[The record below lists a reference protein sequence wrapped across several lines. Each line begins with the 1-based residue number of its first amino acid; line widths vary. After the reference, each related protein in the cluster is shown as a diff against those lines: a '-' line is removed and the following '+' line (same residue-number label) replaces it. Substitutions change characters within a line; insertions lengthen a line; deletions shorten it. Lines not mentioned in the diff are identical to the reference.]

1 MEIKIQQKTIEK
13 KILFSMSI
21 LTLCI
26 FLMHTSVTAQSR
38 AIKSAKKTYEKDLE
52 SFQKL
57 MDNKKQLNKMTRYQY
72 GVAGSYEKKYNRK
85 KGLATEEAYKVPK
98 KVGIMSFYVSDN
110 EYFEIST
117 GWITTY
123 KSTEEKVNIIAQL
136 IYDQCIGGIKEQYAE
151 MGMELLS
158 PNEFLTTD
166 QLKNFYYNFPL
177 PNLEGKASI
186 FDIEGNGAAVPDGY
200 RLLPYASIWG
210 LHKFAKEQRDFFMG
224 LDLDAFIIVEIKL
237 VSASG
242 SLNGIVSQFYYKN
255 PGFKESEHSKSNK
268 FVSGYTA
275 YSMGTADI
283 NFKPLINAIFIKE
296 VMDYTNKKGK
306 TDTKL
311 APVDINP
318 NLSKLVEHVV
328 VGLGRNSV
336 NQITK

>member
-1 MEIKIQQKTIEK
+1 
-13 KILFSMSI
+13 MSI
-21 LTLCI
+21 LTFCI
-26 FLMHTSVTAQSR
+26 FLLHTSVYAQSR

-52 SFQKL
+52 NFQKL
-57 MDNKKQLNKMTRYQY
+57 IDNKKQLNKMTRSQY

-85 KGLATEEAYKVPK
+85 KGLATEEAYKIPK
-98 KVGIMSFYVSDN
+98 KVGIMAFYISDN
-110 EYFEIST
+110 DYSEISD
-117 GWITTY
+117 GWKTTY
-123 KSTEEKVNIIAQL
+123 KATEEKVNIIVQR
-136 IYDQCIGGIKEQYAE
+136 IYDQSIGGIKEQYAL

-158 PNEFLTTD
+158 PDEFLTTD
-166 QLKNFYYNFPL
+166 KLKHFYHNFPL
-177 PNLEGKASI
+177 PNLEGKANV
-186 FDIEGNGAAVPDGY
+186 FDIAGNGAAVPDGY
-200 RLLPYASIWG
+200 RLIPYASVWG

-237 VSASG
+237 VSANG

-255 PGFKESEHSKSNK
+255 PGFRESEHSKSNK

-275 YSMGTADI
+275 YSVGTVDMT
-283 NFKPLINAIFIKE
+283 FKPPVRGIYIKE

-311 APVDINP
+311 APVDMNP
-318 NLSKLVEHVV
+318 NLSKLVEHVI